1 MRQST
6 NKVVRAMSDTF
17 ENFCNAHKLQNRVC
31 GVAYTMDDKQPVV
44 CTHIGDQPLYYLDEE
59 IIDEPDDDLFDI
71 EDLGEIAKEIQTLK
85 QEIMGEDAPSK
96 YVEEKTIDSYCEFA
110 DNMNDVNTMADL
122 AELHNTQ
129 DAEVRIAQITELL
142 EESRMAASY
151 LNVADKHD
159 VTIKISEQVETAHY
173 DRRSGTI
180 LLYPHME
187 LIDQALLVARELR
200 RHWQH
205 RQGALL
211 NPLSFQAEHAVLVN
225 RAQDADLCTAMIR
238 VAWELQLAGKRDVW
252 ERVENSPM
260 GDLARAFARE
270 AFIDFRTLN
279 NGEASTAVFEAWFM
293 SERCRQKD
301 KEVIRSMLSD
311 HGGYTIPDEQS
322 SHHITVELMAA
333 LGEVPFGKNYL
344 GKYAHIIIDDPIFME
359 VRDRSSA
366 NFLWFIKFE
375 RSFKH
380 AEQELQRE
388 SDLSTHGARH
398 GLFNQDSQDHENDI
412 TSGADI
418 IQLFEHAPKHE
429 QIKKCANG
437 GKNNR
442 NAGGNVID
450 IENWSRDEF

>member
-1 MRQST
+1 
-6 NKVVRAMSDTF
+6 MSDTF
-17 ENFCNAHKLQNRVC
+17 EKFCNAHNLQNRVC
-31 GVAYTMDDKQPVV
+31 GVAYTLDDAQPVI

-59 IIDEPDDDLFDI
+59 IVDEHDDDLFDMD
-71 EDLGEIAKEIQTLK
+71 ELGEIAKEIQILK
-85 QEIMGEDAPSK
+85 QEIMGDDALST
-96 YVEEKTIDSYCEFA
+96 YVEESTIDAYCEFA
-110 DNMNDVNTMADL
+110 DNMDDINAMTSL
-122 AELHNTQ
+122 AKLHNTQ
-129 DAEVRIAQITELL
+129 NAQERVTSIKELL
-142 EESRMAASY
+142 GDSRLAASY

-159 VTIKISEQVETAHY
+159 ITIKMSEQVETAHY

-180 LLYPHME
+180 FLYPHMQ
-187 LIDQALLVARELR
+187 LIDHTLLVARELR

-211 NPLSFQAEHAVLVN
+211 NPLNFQPEHAILIN
-225 RAQDADLCTAMIR
+225 RAQEADLCAAMIR

-270 AFIDFRTLN
+270 AFMDFRTLN
-279 NGEASTAVFEAWFM
+279 NGEAATAVFEAWFM

-301 KEVIRSMLSD
+301 KIVIQSMLAEHS
-311 HGGYTIPDEQS
+311 GYTIRDDQS
-322 SHHITVELMAA
+322 SHHITVELLAA

-375 RSFKH
+375 RSFKE
-380 AEQELQRE
+380 AEQELQSN
-388 SDLSTHGARH
+388 SDLSTHGVRR
-398 GLFNQDSQDHENDI
+398 GLFNQESQDYENDI

-418 IQLFEHAPKHE
+418 IQLFEHAPE
-429 QIKKCANG
+429 QQQSKKRAGG
-437 GKNNR
+437 GKNSGS
-442 NAGGNVID
+442 AGGNVID
-450 IENWSRDEF
+450 IGNWSRGEF

>member
-1 MRQST
+1 
-6 NKVVRAMSDTF
+6 MSETF
-17 ENFCNAHKLQNRVC
+17 EKFCNAHKLQNRVC
-31 GVAYTMDDKQPVV
+31 GVAYTINDMQPVI

-59 IIDEPDDDLFDI
+59 IVDEHDDDLFDMD
-71 EDLGEIAKEIQTLK
+71 ELGKIAKEIQALK
-85 QEIMGEDAPSK
+85 QEIMGENIPSA
-96 YVEEKTIDSYCEFA
+96 YIQEKTIDAYCEFA
-110 DNMNDVNTMADL
+110 DNMYDINTMASL
-122 AELHNTQ
+122 AEIHGTQ
-129 DAEVRIAQITELL
+129 NAQSRITQITELL
-142 EESRMAASY
+142 KESRLAASY

-159 VTIKISEQVETAHY
+159 VTIKISEQVETAQY

-180 LLYPHME
+180 FLYPHME
-187 LIDQALLVARELR
+187 LIDQTLLVARELR

-211 NPLSFQAEHAVLVN
+211 NPLNFRPEHAILIN
-225 RAQDADLCTAMIR
+225 RAQEADLCAAMIR

-279 NGEASTAVFEAWFM
+279 NGDAATAVFEAWFM

-301 KEVIRSMLSD
+301 KAFIQAMLAEHS
-311 HGGYTIPDEQS
+311 GYTIQDEQS
-322 SHHITVELMAA
+322 SHHVTVELVSA

-366 NFLWFIKFE
+366 NFLWFLKFE
-375 RSFKH
+375 RSFKE

-388 SDLSTHGARH
+388 SDLSTQGTRR
-398 GLFNQDSQDHENDI
+398 GLFNQDSQDHENGI

-418 IQLFEHAPKHE
+418 IQLFEHTPK
-429 QIKKCANG
+429 QQQVKKCANG
-437 GKNNR
+437 GKNNG
-442 NAGGNVID
+442 NAVGNVID
-450 IENWSRDEF
+450 IENWLRGEF

>member
-1 MRQST
+1 
-6 NKVVRAMSDTF
+6 VVRSMSDTF
-17 ENFCNAHKLQNRVC
+17 EKFCNAHKLQNRVC
-31 GVAYTMDDKQPVV
+31 GVAYTLDDAQPVI

-59 IIDEPDDDLFDI
+59 IIDEPESDLFDI
-71 EDLGEIAKEIQTLK
+71 EELGEIAKEIQTLK

-96 YVEEKTIDSYCEFA
+96 YVEEKTIDTYCEFA
-110 DNMNDVNTMADL
+110 DNMSDVNTLANL

-129 DAEVRIAQITELL
+129 DTDERITAITELL
-142 EESRMAASY
+142 EESRLAASY
-151 LNVADKHD
+151 LNVAEKHD
-159 VTIKISEQVETAHY
+159 VTIKMSEQVETAHY
-173 DRRSGTI
+173 DRRSGT
-180 LLYPHME
+180 LFLYPHME
-187 LIDQALLVARELR
+187 LIDQTLLVARELR

-211 NPLSFQAEHAVLVN
+211 NPLNFQPEHAILIN
-225 RAQDADLCTAMIR
+225 RAQDADLCTAIVR
-238 VAWELQLAGKRDVW
+238 IAWELQLAGKRDVW

-301 KEVIRSMLSD
+301 KEVIQSMLAD
-311 HGGYTIPDEQS
+311 HSGYTIADEPS
-322 SHHITVELMAA
+322 SHNITVELVAA

-375 RSFKH
+375 RSFKE
-380 AEQELQRE
+380 AEQELQCE
-388 SDLSTHGARH
+388 SDLSTHGTRH
-398 GLFNQDSQDHENDI
+398 GLFNQDTQDHKNDI

-418 IQLFEHAPKHE
+418 IQLYEHAPKHG
-429 QIKKCANG
+429 QAKKQAG
-437 GKNNR
+437 GSKNSG

-450 IENWSRDEF
+450 IGNWSRGEF